1 MRSPN
6 GKFEVFK
13 INYTEV
19 RMGSPLF
26 GSLDIIGSPVKLGER
41 WFGEPMCFSPDSKYL
56 AIQELYSS
64 KDGGPNTKL
73 ILIELETGK
82 EIFVKRLKGGFLNPV
97 KWETDGLTFI
107 QKKYQNFKWH
117 SKELMFNLEKKVI
130 EKN

>member
-41 WFGEPMCFSPDSKYL
+41 WFGEPMCFSPDSK
-56 AIQELYSS
+56 
-64 KDGGPNTKL
+64 
-73 ILIELETGK
+73 
-82 EIFVKRLKGGFLNPV
+82 
-97 KWETDGLTFI
+97 
-107 QKKYQNFKWH
+107 
-117 SKELMFNLEKKVI
+117 
-130 EKN
+130 